1 MAIIDLQEVIPIEVL
16 RVNPLDLSLATG
28 LLSDTVP
35 GVEAGSIDND
45 MHFFG
50 AK

>member
-16 RVNPLDLSLATG
+16 RVNPYLSLATG